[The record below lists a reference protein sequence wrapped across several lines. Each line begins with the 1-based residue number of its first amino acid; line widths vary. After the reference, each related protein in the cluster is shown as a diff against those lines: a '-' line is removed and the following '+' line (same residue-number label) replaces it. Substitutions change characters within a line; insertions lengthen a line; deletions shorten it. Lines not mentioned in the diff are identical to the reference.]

1 MGVTN
6 RHLSRILAWRFV
18 GLGLALV
25 AMLVS
30 GAACTRREAPPPSAE
45 VNVSRGDANAPTS
58 ALASAPVSAS
68 APAPAFTSTPA
79 PTPTPVRFAV
89 VRNLE
94 QSPYCMPYPSD
105 MTEDTSERWE
115 HGRHVFVMPNER
127 ARMDVAAMCPS
138 RSLAELY
145 AEARRDVE
153 RVAAPGAIT
162 VNTLHTGDYVLS
174 WRAGGRIHWMKV
186 WAQPKDAGCFV
197 RVHVDYV
204 EAERPRFDGVLPAI
218 SAADPGSC
226 PAD

>member
-1 MGVTN
+1 MGAP
-6 RHLSRILAWRFV
+6 HHHPSRMLARRFV
-18 GLGLALV
+18 GLALV
-25 AMLVS
+25 PVLVS
-30 GAACTRREAPPPSAE
+30 ASACTRREAPTPSAE
-45 VNVSRGDANAPTS
+45 VKVSSVDAYAPT
-58 ALASAPVSAS
+58 PVSAPAS
-68 APAPAFTSTPA
+68 ASTSTPTNA
-79 PTPTPVRFAV
+79 PTPVRFAV

-115 HGRHVFVMPNER
+115 HGRHVFVMPKER

-153 RVAAPGAIT
+153 RVAAPGTIT
-162 VNTLHTGDYVLS
+162 VNTLHTADYVLS
-174 WRAGGRIHWMKV
+174 WRAEGRIHWMKV